1 MRAAASHRRSRLRRS
16 AALVVLACAALA
28 PAALAGGGPGGP
40 VSGYGPHKQE
50 ARAVLACA
58 YASGKVGPYRTCLES
73 KLLQLIVSTH
83 DPADELPRIDA
94 YAHSVGG
101 WLPANCHI
109 LMHAVGRRYAIVAH
123 VTLENLYHSLPKS
136 NDPGCSAGFAH
147 GLLIALG
154 PAIQKMGPEGAAAE
168 CAKAATRYER
178 YSCVHGLGHAYARLY
193 LDYPL
198 PALASCKL
206 LGPDDAADCA
216 QGVFHDYWIAVDGL
230 DATKRHAD
238 MTTSP
243 RVLCG
248 RYAGSF
254 ARACW
259 YRAFLE
265 RPPKRP
271 VTSASAILAVCAG
284 LRGVQEKG
292 CVTGASVIRSADPF
306 QQMQTCARLPAG
318 FEIACARGVRVPAVA
333 LSPGG
338 QRMGLIS
345 ACGAYASTARS
356 GCFWWLGL
364 ALNVVTNGRFRE
376 HGCPLLGTAAA
387 RRSCAEG
394 AGSYEGPLVTFS

>member
-1 MRAAASHRRSRLRRS
+1 MRRL
-16 AALVVLACAALA
+16 AALVVLACAFLA
-28 PAALAGGGPGGP
+28 VPAALAGGGPGGGQF
-40 VSGYGPHKQE
+40 GYGPYKQE

-58 YASGKVGPYRTCLES
+58 PDAKVVARYRTCLES
-73 KLLQLIVSTH
+73 KLLHLILATH
-83 DPADELPRIDA
+83 DPADELPRIDK

-101 WLPANCHI
+101 WLPNNCHI
-109 LMHAVGRRYAIVAH
+109 LMHTVGREYAVAAH

-147 GLLIALG
+147 GMLIALG

-168 CAKAATRYER
+168 CAKATTRYER

-206 LGPDDAADCA
+206 LGPDDAPDCA

-230 DATKRHAD
+230 DAAHRHAG

-243 RVLCG
+243 RALCG
-248 RYAGSF
+248 RYSGNF

-265 RPPKRP
+265 RPPRRP
-271 VTSASAILAVCAG
+271 VDSPKAILAVCAG
-284 LRGVQEKG
+284 LGGVQLKG
-292 CVTGASVIRSADPF
+292 CVTGASLIRSSDPF
-306 QQMQTCARLPAG
+306 QQMQTCSRMPAR
-318 FEIACARGVRVPAVA
+318 FEVACARGVRVPGVA
-333 LSPGG
+333 LAPGG
-338 QRMGLIS
+338 ERMGLIS
-345 ACGAYASTARS
+345 ACGAFAASAQY

-364 ALNVVTNGRFRE
+364 SLNVVTNGRFAK
-376 HGCPLLGTAAA
+376 HGCPALGTAAE
-387 RRSCAEG
+387 RRPCAVG
-394 AGSYEGPLVTFS
+394 AAAYEGPLVTFS

>member
-1 MRAAASHRRSRLRRS
+1 M
-16 AALVVLACAALA
+16 LA
-28 PAALAGGGPGGP
+28 PAALAGGGPGGGQF
-40 VSGYGPHKQE
+40 GYGPHKQE

-58 YASGKVGPYRTCLES
+58 PEANVVARYRTCLENH
-73 KLLQLIVSTH
+73 LLQLILATH

-94 YAHSVGG
+94 YSHSVGG

-109 LMHAVGRRYAIVAH
+109 LMHDVGRRYAIAAH

-206 LGPDDAADCA
+206 LGSDDAPDCA

-230 DATKRHAD
+230 DSAHRHAG

-243 RVLCG
+243 RALCG
-248 RYAGSF
+248 RYRGDF

-265 RPPKRP
+265 RPPRRP
-271 VTSASAILAVCAG
+271 VSSPRAILAVCAG
-284 LRGVQEKG
+284 LRGVQEKA
-292 CVTGASVIRSADPF
+292 CVTGASLIRSSDPF
-306 QQMQTCARLPAG
+306 QQMRTCALMPAR
-318 FEIACARGVRVPAVA
+318 FAVACARGVRVPAVA
-333 LSPGG
+333 LAGG
-338 QRMGLIS
+338 SQRLGLIS
-345 ACGAYASTARS
+345 ACAAFPRAAQF
-356 GCFWWLGL
+356 GCYWWLGL
-364 ALNVVTNGRFRE
+364 ALNVVTNGRFGPR
-376 HGCPLLGTAAA
+376 GCPRLGTTAE
-387 RRSCAEG
+387 RRWCAQG
-394 AGSYEGPLVTFS
+394 AGAYQGPLVTFS